1 MASQLGDW
9 IFKWSAVQV
18 SLLSGLPW
26 SGTAPQRDE
35 VIPLNKIQIRFF
47 RENWWFHVEEMGF
60 PFLEGSLFLKQS
72 FLFVLPDKQL
82 LSSRTWLILGFH
94 LGFCPAIT
102 PRPLHMRSVFVHPK
116 VPQFHIPDVADVSN
130 LRLSFG
136 ALQGRQK
143 IHRILIWE
151 IPFMTKNWSAR
162 VWTKAAKSGNW
173 MASARNSFKSTCVS
187 SSGRHRSHQPP
198 PEQEQ
203 NLARESQRA
212 SEHQQQHCL
221 LKKNTT
227 WQKRENFAAA
237 STTAP
242 TGTVRRPCR
251 SAIIIIIIII
261 MYHVSSEF
269 WTLSASSWATRMRT
283 RQSSLHPIRDSSFP
297 DVNFNFSLIAM
308 AQTIA

>member
-18 SLLSGLPW
+18 SHLSGLPW
-26 SGTAPQRDE
+26 SGSAPQRDE
-35 VIPLNKIQIRFF
+35 VNPLNKIQNCFFFFFGEISGLVRFLLGDFILKKWGF
-47 RENWWFHVEEMGF
+47 RFSKVLHSF
-60 PFLEGSLFLKQS
+60 KQS

-116 VPQFHIPDVADVSN
+116 VPQFHVPDVADVSN

-162 VWTKAAKSGNW
+162 VWTKAAKSRNW
-173 MASARNSFKSTCVS
+173 MASGRNSFKSTCVS

-198 PEQEQ
+198 PEHEQ

-221 LKKNTT
+221 LK
-227 WQKRENFAAA
+227 R
-237 STTAP
+237 TAHDKKGR
-242 TGTVRRPCR
+242 T
-251 SAIIIIIIII
+251 
-261 MYHVSSEF
+261 SEQ
-269 WTLSASSWATRMRT
+269 LQPQPQPER
-283 RQSSLHPIRDSSFP
+283 
-297 DVNFNFSLIAM
+297 
-308 AQTIA
+308 

>member
-26 SGTAPQRDE
+26 SGSAPQRDE

-47 RENWWFHVEEMGF
+47 EKFLVEEMGF

-116 VPQFHIPDVADVSN
+116 VPQFHVSVVADVSN

-162 VWTKAAKSGNW
+162 VWTKAAKSRNW
-173 MASARNSFKSTCVS
+173 MASARNSLYQHVFPLQGVIAHTSPHPNRNKIW
-187 SSGRHRSHQPP
+187 
-198 PEQEQ
+198 QES
-203 NLARESQRA
+203 R
-212 SEHQQQHCL
+212 
-221 LKKNTT
+221 K
-227 WQKRENFAAA
+227 
-237 STTAP
+237 
-242 TGTVRRPCR
+242 G
-251 SAIIIIIIII
+251 
-261 MYHVSSEF
+261 
-269 WTLSASSWATRMRT
+269 
-283 RQSSLHPIRDSSFP
+283 RQSISNS
-297 DVNFNFSLIAM
+297 IACLKRTPHDKRGRTS
-308 AQTIA
+308 QQLQPQPQPER